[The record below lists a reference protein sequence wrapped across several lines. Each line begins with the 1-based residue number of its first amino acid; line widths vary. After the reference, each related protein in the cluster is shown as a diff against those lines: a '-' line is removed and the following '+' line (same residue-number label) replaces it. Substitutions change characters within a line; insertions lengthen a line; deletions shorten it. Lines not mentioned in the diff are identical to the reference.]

1 MVALSQST
9 ASQQNLTAFMV
20 VKGDPGNYGQI
31 QVFTMPAGQRIPA
44 PAQIDSLIQQDT
56 AVSKDISLLNTNGSE
71 VLLGNVLTIPID
83 QSLLYVRPLYVSSKA
98 NGQALP
104 ELKRVIVVYN
114 NNVYY
119 ENTLQEAL
127 QDAFPGLAQITQEQN
142 VGQGSPT
149 GSGTGTTPTT
159 TPGPGTTATTVPGSP
174 TTTVPIGNL
183 TISQLLTQAQQE
195 FSAANAALAKSPPD
209 FAGYEQHIQRAQSL
223 IARATQEAG
232 VSTTTTP
239 PTGASTTGPSAT
251 TSTSLP

>member
-1 MVALSQST
+1 
-9 ASQQNLTAFMV
+9 
-20 VKGDPGNYGQI
+20 
-31 QVFTMPAGQRIPA
+31 MPAGQRIPA

-71 VLLGNVLTIPID
+71 VLLGNVLTIPLD

-149 GSGTGTTPTT
+149 GAGTGTGTTPTT
-159 TPGPGTTATTVPGSP
+159 TPGSGTTGTTVPGAP
-174 TTTVPIGNL
+174 TTTLPIGTNL
-183 TISQLLTQAQQE
+183 TVSQLLTQAQQE
-195 FSAANAALAKSPPD
+195 FTAADAALAKNPPD

-223 IARATQEAG
+223 ITRATQEAG

-239 PTGASTTGPSAT
+239 ASGATTTTSTTSAST
-251 TSTSLP
+251 TSTSVP